1 MFLAQ
6 KSSMT
11 TRKISIF
18 CNDYDDFTDCIFD
31 ANEKLFPQ
39 QKRQRCNV
47 S

>member
-18 CNDYDDFTDCIFD
+18 CKDYHDFTDYIFD